1 MIERNSRLF
10 ARHAVTSFIS
20 LYQHIRVCLVQLEL
34 SGTIRF
40 LKTTHWLVERTP
52 ETQVEFPTKSPFL
65 CASHQ

>member
-10 ARHAVTSFIS
+10 ARHAVTSVIS

-40 LKTTHWLVERTP
+40 LKTPLVGGTD
-52 ETQVEFPTKSPFL
+52 TGNTS
-65 CASHQ
+65 